1 MRYEDTEF
9 DPATDA
15 DREAAAREAELA
27 RKIRREVLRVQRGE
41 ADDDLRADREAEQEQ
56 KDADGPR
63 EHLIGDLDD
72 EGLPAEE
79 ETHGNP
85 EDKTTHFHDHEAISP
100 LSLRKS

>member
-1 MRYEDTEF
+1 MAVHDRLEEARADEAPRHAAQADED
-9 DPATDA
+9 
-15 DREAAAREAELA
+15 AARADGVHLRHEAVVGAE
-27 RKIRREVLRVQRGE
+27 
-41 ADDDLRADREAEQEQ
+41 REAEQEQ

>member
-1 MRYEDTEF
+1 MRL
-9 DPATDA
+9 PATQH
-15 DREAAAREAELA
+15 RLM
-27 RKIRREVLRVQRGE
+27 KMP
-41 ADDDLRADREAEQEQ
+41 RAPMVAEQEQ

-100 LSLRKS
+100 LSVRKS

>member
-1 MRYEDTEF
+1 MRL
-9 DPATDA
+9 PATQHRLMKMPRA
-15 DREAAAREAELA
+15 PMVS
-27 RKIRREVLRVQRGE
+27 IREVLRVQRGE

-100 LSLRKS
+100 LSVRKS